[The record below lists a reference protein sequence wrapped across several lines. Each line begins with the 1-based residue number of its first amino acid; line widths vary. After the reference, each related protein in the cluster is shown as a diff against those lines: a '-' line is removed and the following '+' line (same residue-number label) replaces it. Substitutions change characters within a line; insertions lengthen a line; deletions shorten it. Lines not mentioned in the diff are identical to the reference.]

1 MLHEPLLDKISKMPN
16 STRLVRDLHKSHVQ
30 GTERKP
36 GAMTPAQNNLGK
48 ASGAGGEDGSCPAAS
63 HCRWVQ
69 QPFWG
74 WLSLEGKQHG
84 WEAQKMSYHQIQEW

>member
-69 QPFWG
+69 QPFGAGIAWKG
-74 WLSLEGKQHG
+74 SSMGGKHR
-84 WEAQKMSYHQIQEW
+84 K